1 MQEHERELAEA
12 DARQARRERRWGRI
26 GYVLAGLAAVALFSD
41 PVLSV
46 DRRVAIGT
54 ALALFA
60 VAVPFL
66 VAADWKRRIGGGRGG
81 LGRSSSDGLLG
92 LVTAFFR

>member
-12 DARQARRERRWGRI
+12 DARQARRERRLGRT
-26 GYVLAGLAAVALFSD
+26 GYLLAALAAVALFSD

-66 VAADWKRRIGGGRGG
+66 VAADWRRRVGGGGG
-81 LGRSSSDGLLG
+81 TGSNSSDGLMS
-92 LVTAFFR
+92 LVAAFFR

>member
-12 DARQARRERRWGRI
+12 DARRARRERRWGRI
-26 GYVLAGLAAVALFSD
+26 GYVLAALSVVALFSD

-66 VAADWKRRIGGGRGG
+66 VASDWRRRVGGGGG
-81 LGRSSSDGLLG
+81 PGSNSSDGLMG
-92 LVTAFFR
+92 LVAAFFR